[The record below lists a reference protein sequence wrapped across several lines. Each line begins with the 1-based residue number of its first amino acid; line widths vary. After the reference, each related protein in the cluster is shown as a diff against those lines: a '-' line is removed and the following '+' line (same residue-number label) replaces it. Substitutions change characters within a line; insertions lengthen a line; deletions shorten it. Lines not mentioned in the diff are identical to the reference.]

1 MVNDPHNV
9 GDALND
15 FMNKKQLHARYA
27 DIQKAVFAEPA
38 IKAFFTT
45 HRDVL
50 SREIINRDFSVLY
63 EYYTQQKQAA
73 AGKPVVHTGYKPV
86 LEMSENRIVIIY
98 QPDEHTL
105 ALEKLQAQAKLVQ
118 SIGMPKLIQRAK
130 LDDFSVNDQ
139 HQNAALTAVI
149 NFVGNYL
156 ADRTQYHRGLYIHGS
171 YGIGKT
177 HLMGAMANELAQDGI
192 PVTLIHFP
200 SFTVEIRSAIG
211 SKENPQDKINTI
223 KKVPILVIDDIG
235 AESITAW
242 IRDDILGVILE
253 YRMQNELPTFFTS
266 NFSMDQLERD
276 HFTTTKDGV
285 EPVKAERLMQRM
297 RFLAQEIQMAG
308 HNRRVTD

>member
-1 MVNDPHNV
+1 
-9 GDALND
+9 
-15 FMNKKQLHARYA
+15 
-27 DIQKAVFAEPA
+27 
-38 IKAFFTT
+38 
-45 HRDVL
+45 
-50 SREIINRDFSVLY
+50 
-63 EYYTQQKQAA
+63 
-73 AGKPVVHTGYKPV
+73 
-86 LEMSENRIVIIY
+86 
-98 QPDEHTL
+98 L
-105 ALEKLQAQAKLVQ
+105 AMERLQAQAKLVQ

-149 NFVGNYL
+149 NFVGSYL
-156 ADRTQYHRGLYIHGS
+156 SDRTQYHRGLYIHGS

-200 SFTVEIRSAIG
+200 SFTVEMRSAIG
-211 SKENPQDKINTI
+211 SKENPQDKINAI
-223 KKVPILVIDDIG
+223 KKVPFLVIDDIG

-266 NFSMDQLERD
+266 NFSMDQLEHE

-297 RFLAQEIQMAG
+297 RFLAKEMQMAG
-308 HNRRVTD
+308 NNRRVTD